1 MKRSRILGL
10 AALGA
15 TAALAMT
22 GCSTTAPT
30 EGAGAGGDV
39 ELTFMTFET
48 PAVTAA
54 FWDKSIAAAE
64 AEVDGVTI
72 KRIVTPDPDRN
83 AYAKKLQATNQ
94 FPDLL
99 ASISPKDFEAAGLLK
114 PFDQDWLDENFVLP
128 RGAEINGK
136 TYVPPTNAQVL
147 PLVYYNKTIFAENDI
162 EVPEDY
168 DGFVEAVGQ
177 LKDAGVTPIE
187 IAGAEPWAASMPIV
201 ALASADVMGGNPD
214 WIKERYEGK
223 TQFVDTEF
231 VDAMQKYVD
240 LIDQGAFSAGALSV
254 DFATANS
261 NFLDGKSGMYIMG
274 SWFTGSGYITPEQ
287 ADNLGAFP
295 LPTEDG
301 KVVVPFNVGGTTAVS
316 ATSKNVDKAME
327 FAKAWSLAPSSLEP
341 LVEGDGS
348 FPLMKNLTMDDFD
361 VKVNSVFEATYPLV
375 TDDNLKVAAF
385 GWVNDDNSLAP
396 GMNDKFYALS
406 QSFFSN
412 KDVKAQLAT
421 LDTEWD
427 KVAK

>member
-1 MKRSRILGL
+1 MKRSRLLSSI
-10 AALGA
+10 ALGA
-15 TAALAMT
+15 VAVMSLAA
-22 GCSTTAPT
+22 CSTSAPT
-30 EGAGAGGDV
+30 GGGEAGGDT

-48 PAVTAA
+48 PAVTAE
-54 FWDKSIAAAE
+54 FWDTSIAAAT

-72 KRIVTPDPDRN
+72 NRIVSPDADRN
-83 AYAKKLQATNQ
+83 AYAKKLQATGQ

-99 ASISPKDFEAAGLLK
+99 ASISPKDFEAAGLLV
-114 PFDQDWLDENFVLP
+114 PFEQDWLDENFVIP

-147 PLVYYNKTIFAENDI
+147 PLVYYNKTIFAENNI
-162 EVPEDY
+162 AVPTNYAE
-168 DGFVEAVGQ
+168 FETAVAA
-177 LKDAGVTPIE
+177 LKAAGVVPIE
-187 IAGAEPWAASMPIV
+187 LAGAEPWAASMPIV

-214 WIKERYEGK
+214 WIRERYEGETK
-223 TQFVDTEF
+223 FTDPEF

-240 LIDQGAFSAGALSV
+240 LIGMGGFSAGALSV
-254 DFATANS
+254 DFATANK

-287 ADNLGAFP
+287 AETIGAFP
-295 LPTEDG
+295 LPTDDG
-301 KVVVPFNVGGTTAVS
+301 SIVVPFNVGGTTAVS
-316 ATSKNVDKAME
+316 SKSKNVEKAVE

-361 VKVNSVFEATYPLV
+361 VELNSVFTETYPLV

-406 QSFFSN
+406 QSFFANS
-412 KDVKAQLAT
+412 DVEGQLAT

-427 KVAK
+427 KAAK